1 MRSCGRLILDEGA
14 SIAISEKGKS
24 LLPIGIL
31 GVEGKFDRGEVVS
44 CVNAKGVEIAKGLVN
59 YNSVDSKR
67 ICGVSSDEI
76 ESILGF
82 INEVNI
88 IHRDNLVV
96 L

>member
-1 MRSCGRLILDEGA
+1 M
-14 SIAISEKGKS
+14 
-24 LLPIGIL
+24 
-31 GVEGKFDRGEVVS
+31 
-44 CVNAKGVEIAKGLVN
+44 NAKGVEIAKGLVN
-59 YNSVDSKR
+59 YNSVEFKKDL
-67 ICGVSSDEI
+67 GVSSDEI